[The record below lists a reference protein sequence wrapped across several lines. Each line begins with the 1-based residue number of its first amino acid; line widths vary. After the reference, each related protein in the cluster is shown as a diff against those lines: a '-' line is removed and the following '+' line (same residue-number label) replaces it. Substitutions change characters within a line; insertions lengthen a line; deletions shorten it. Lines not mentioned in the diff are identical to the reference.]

1 MYSLCKCKVGQDNLG
16 KHKSNISVVQTQ
28 LVKSKNTCHFCRI
41 IFRLH
46 ATHSIV
52 SHPLLLFAVAAAFLH
67 KCGWKVFNLKVDQNY
82 VLKDNFLDQNLLL
95 KEISLLQNDLL
106 KDKVDIGQ
114 GGSCQ

>member
-1 MYSLCKCKVGQDNLG
+1 MYSICKCKVGQDNLG

-67 KCGWKVFNLKVDQNY
+67 KCGWKVFNLKVDQDY
-82 VLKDNFLDQNLLL
+82 VLKDNFLDKN
-95 KEISLLQNDLL
+95 
-106 KDKVDIGQ
+106 
-114 GGSCQ
+114 